1 MNASMRPAA
10 DSPAPSP
17 GRQQRGA
24 VLRSALLSPEQ
35 RTEQARRAAFT
46 RWNRSKE
53 NEDAGRL
60 RSRLGKLRATR
71 ENLLAAIV
79 GNATAGAAGR
89 AVLGKEEVGAVRAA
103 LAELR
108 MELPAMEARLER
120 LAPLPDR
127 PKVSRG
133 PDPFPA
139 VAGENRIEL
148 FTGPIAPD

>member
-1 MNASMRPAA
+1 
-10 DSPAPSP
+10 
-17 GRQQRGA
+17 
-24 VLRSALLSPEQ
+24 
-35 RTEQARRAAFT
+35 
-46 RWNRSKE
+46 
-53 NEDAGRL
+53 
-60 RSRLGKLRATR
+60 LGKLRATR
-71 ENLLAAIV
+71 ENLLAALV

-127 PKVSRG
+127 PKVSRV
-133 PDPFPA
+133 PDPFPV

-148 FTGPIAPD
+148 FTGPIAVD